1 MAEYIWE
8 TPEEMNK
15 ALANR
20 LRKIRKTKG
29 ISQENF
35 SKISGV
41 SFGTIKR
48 FESTGKYIVVVLDKA
63 WHFIGLYRFLMN
75 LLRRLFVKKQY
86 Y

>member
-1 MAEYIWE
+1 MGLMAEYIWE

-20 LRKIRKTKG
+20 LRKIRKRKG
-29 ISQENF
+29 VSQENY

-48 FESTGKYIVVVLDKA
+48 FESTGNISLLSLTKLAISLGCTD
-63 WHFIGLYRFLMN
+63 FLEV
-75 LLRRLFVKKQY
+75 FPY
-86 Y
+86 TA